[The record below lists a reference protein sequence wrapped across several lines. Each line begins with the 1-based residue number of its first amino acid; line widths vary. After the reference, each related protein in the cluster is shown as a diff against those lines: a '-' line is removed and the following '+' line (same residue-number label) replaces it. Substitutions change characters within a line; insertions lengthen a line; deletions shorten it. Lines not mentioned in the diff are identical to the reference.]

1 MLHVINADG
10 SAFMALPTARELAGY
25 PAWSPDGAHIA
36 YAGQSG
42 SWGIYVGNADGSNL
56 IRLTTDSAQED
67 MPRWSP
73 DGQELVFARVVSGV
87 SQLLRIGID
96 GAGEVKL
103 SATAVTRGWPS
114 WSPLP

>member
-1 MLHVINADG
+1 MPRESHPRSGTTARDRDLRQLTPDSPDYTFDEGPTWSPDGKKIAFTRNGVLHVINADG

-56 IRLTTDSAQED
+56 IRLTTD
-67 MPRWSP
+67 
-73 DGQELVFARVVSGV
+73 
-87 SQLLRIGID
+87 
-96 GAGEVKL
+96 
-103 SATAVTRGWPS
+103 
-114 WSPLP
+114 